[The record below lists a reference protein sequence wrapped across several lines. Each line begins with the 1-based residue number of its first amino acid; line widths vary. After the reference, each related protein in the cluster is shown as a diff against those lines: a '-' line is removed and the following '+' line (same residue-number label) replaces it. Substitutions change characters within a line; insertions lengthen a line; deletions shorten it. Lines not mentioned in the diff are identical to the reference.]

1 MALRLNEMVTHGVID
16 NREKG
21 KVIGAC
27 WFIGRDSPIR
37 FELIG
42 NCGSDLAGCLVEF
55 INRKPQSAGFLGELP
70 DQVGEAGIITASRM
84 VRAIPADIPLQNLTR
99 EALDRWGW
107 IYSLYLE
114 WFSRSNGRVVV
125 EIVDPE
131 LRISEPP
138 EKAEGGKES
147 TVCSEPRWFQDPLII
162 RAKDLCAAVG
172 ETGNREGSNLASA
185 DNLENLYSALFQGIG
200 KVADALH
207 RLIEGD
213 ERREP
218 AFLIALLKRSLG
230 EYHSALGFLERIP
243 NERVP
248 ADLRQKWRDEIL
260 GIRQEILNEMN
271 GLRQRA

>member
-114 WFSRSNGRVVV
+114 WFNRSNHRVVV

-138 EKAEGGKES
+138 EEAEGGERVNS
-147 TVCSEPRWFQDPLII
+147 MLRAAMVSGSPYYTRQRPL
-162 RAKDLCAAVG
+162 RSCR
-172 ETGNREGSNLASA
+172 GNRKSGG
-185 DNLENLYSALFQGIG
+185 FQFG
-200 KVADALH
+200 VC
-207 RLIEGD
+207 R
-213 ERREP
+213 
-218 AFLIALLKRSLG
+218 
-230 EYHSALGFLERIP
+230 
-243 NERVP
+243 
-248 ADLRQKWRDEIL
+248 
-260 GIRQEILNEMN
+260 
-271 GLRQRA
+271 